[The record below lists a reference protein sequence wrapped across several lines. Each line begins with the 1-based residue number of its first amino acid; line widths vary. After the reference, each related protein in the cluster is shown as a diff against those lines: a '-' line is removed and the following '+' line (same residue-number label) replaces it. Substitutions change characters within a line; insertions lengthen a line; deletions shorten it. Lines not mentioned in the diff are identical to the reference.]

1 MATSAPHQ
9 NPTTS
14 KPAFALLA
22 IQHVFAMFG
31 ATVLVPM
38 LTGLNPGVALI
49 SAGVGTLLF
58 HFITGRHVPVFLG
71 SSFAFIGAIIAVGQQ
86 DAEKLPYACGGL
98 VVAGLL
104 YVLFSAIVKVVGVDR
119 IKLLFPPV
127 VTGPVIMVI
136 GLHLA
141 PVAVSMA
148 SGKAL
153 PPEYAAAMGWTP
165 AVSWTLALVAIGTIV
180 LVACFVK
187 GFFKLVPIIM
197 GIAVAYLVAALWG
210 KVDYSAVS
218 GVIANRQFFIS
229 GGDFMLP
236 RFSVAAILAIAPIAI
251 ATFMEHIGDITTN
264 GAVVGKD
271 FFRKPGLHRTL
282 LGDGIATIMAGCIG
296 APANTTYSENTGVL
310 AVTQNYN
317 PAIIRLAAVFAIIL
331 GVFRPVG
338 SVLQTVPV
346 PVMGGVSF
354 ILFGMIAA
362 IGMRTISEAKIDFTH
377 SRNLIIVTLIL
388 VTGLAR
394 PIADVNSPGIAISV
408 GAVQFSGIG
417 LAAIVGLLANLV
429 LHVIL
434 PDNPDND

>member
-1 MATSAPHQ
+1 
-9 NPTTS
+9 
-14 KPAFALLA
+14 
-22 IQHVFAMFG
+22 
-31 ATVLVPM
+31 
-38 LTGLNPGVALI
+38 
-49 SAGVGTLLF
+49 
-58 HFITGRHVPVFLG
+58 
-71 SSFAFIGAIIAVGQQ
+71 
-86 DAEKLPYACGGL
+86 
-98 VVAGLL
+98 
-104 YVLFSAIVKVVGVDR
+104 
-119 IKLLFPPV
+119 
-127 VTGPVIMVI
+127 
-136 GLHLA
+136 
-141 PVAVSMA
+141 
-148 SGKAL
+148 
-153 PPEYAAAMGWTP
+153 
-165 AVSWTLALVAIGTIV
+165 
-180 LVACFVK
+180 
-187 GFFKLVPIIM
+187 
-197 GIAVAYLVAALWG
+197 
-210 KVDYSAVS
+210 
-218 GVIANRQFFIS
+218 VIAKRQFFIS